1 MKYKFWILKQLK
13 IDKLKKFS
21 PPRHIKILKGEG
33 AKIATVIFKMDNFGT
48 RNFDG
53 AKPDIINQN
62 GTNLELLNIG
72 VKFDR

>member
-1 MKYKFWILKQLK
+1 MYMNQIMSYIKFL
-13 IDKLKKFS
+13 
-21 PPRHIKILKGEG
+21 GEG

-62 GTNLELLNIG
+62 GTNLALLNIG
-72 VKFDR
+72 VKFDRQLTGNDDMA

>member
-1 MKYKFWILKQLK
+1 MWNIAYNKAYKDC
-13 IDKLKKFS
+13 DKTYYFVG
-21 PPRHIKILKGEG
+21 GEG
-33 AKIATVIFKMDNFGT
+33 AKITVIFKMDNFGT

-62 GTNLELLNIG
+62 GTNLALLNIG